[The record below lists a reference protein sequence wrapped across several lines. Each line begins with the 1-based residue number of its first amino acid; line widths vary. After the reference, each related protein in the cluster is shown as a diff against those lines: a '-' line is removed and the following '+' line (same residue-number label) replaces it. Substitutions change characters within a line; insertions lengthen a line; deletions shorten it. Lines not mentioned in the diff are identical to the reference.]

1 MASRYDD
8 SDVIFNIVAINK
20 VKNEVSRRVMSM
32 DGNQLTKED
41 IDNMVK
47 NEINELNSPNNKDWG
62 FSEFG
67 KPAVSQPVSFK
78 GGNKVGFV
86 RYPIEKN
93 ENVSSILQTNEGKE
107 KLYTIMKAKWKGT
120 LKKKV
125 NGQPLNYF
133 PDNTFIDGYGTQ
145 TEPKLGLRGRLKN
158 NGTVEYII
166 VYYSDGIEY
175 TLQEDANETLT
186 IDDTD
191 LEFLRNE

>member
-1 MASRYDD
+1 
-8 SDVIFNIVAINK
+8 
-20 VKNEVSRRVMSM
+20 
-32 DGNQLTKED
+32 
-41 IDNMVK
+41 
-47 NEINELNSPNNKDWG
+47 
-62 FSEFG
+62 
-67 KPAVSQPVSFK
+67 
-78 GGNKVGFV
+78 
-86 RYPIEKN
+86 
-93 ENVSSILQTNEGKE
+93 
-107 KLYTIMKAKWKGT
+107 MKAKWKGT

-186 IDDTD
+186 LDDTD